1 MVCFSLS
8 FFNGHGDRLQVVL
21 EHFAQS
27 SATKLSW
34 LAKMSLTCMQFRDM
48 DPNGD
53 DLREMVARLEA
64 ALAAAF
70 SETKSPTPR
79 LSMCQRLLVEFV
91 KPLFGSEAITD
102 VSCELAWFCAHCAVV
117 DQRVVDLQLKH
128 CNDDILRKSLY
139 SVFARAVGIREVL
152 VSGSNS
158 AAAVKRKLDAL
169 LVVDDDQ
176 IVDVTHFS
184 ERVRMSCLDDID
196 VAMWTDVTAFFSGL
210 ARARRQKHPSPASN
224 VLFPLIDGASEP
236 PFTEEQLDALLRF
249 YDCSI
254 GQRVAV
260 MGDKHSRLGAVLRD
274 GDGVPYLVA
283 DEDRQRL
290 VHVARRV
297 VDLRQAIAL
306 ATQSAS
312 TTASAT
318 MNSPRWSLALH
329 CSGGTAALT
338 MLTTVNDA
346 LCVNVR
352 LFDVDL
358 YSCSMADA
366 INCVTLMIGI
376 RTMTHT
382 TALSE
387 RIGEALFGDGV
398 RAEIDAAL
406 STYEIAKTRA
416 KPAMPP
422 SPSMVPSA
430 RRRTIEADEFVSGTV
445 LADRKEHMVVRS
457 VKGDVVVKAMFV
469 DKEAVRCRRDVLN
482 ELRLHELL
490 SRRAAPF
497 VVPLLAHFE
506 GSVRMPGTGQL
517 RESIVLVMPVGEP
530 IKAEL
535 LWHMDEIVQCAD
547 GLLAALAALHELRV
561 LHNDV
566 KWSNTLRVGAE
577 RRVVLC
583 DFGFSTAVDVEGG
596 AAMQI
601 GMGTE
606 GYMAPEVR
614 DGWDASV
621 TTAADVYSAGI
632 ALGKLRRAHDQCAAM
647 RTLVNRMC
655 SSYSYMRPSAAAVL
669 DVWRREVTPALL
681 STVVAPPAAVPVTDP
696 NKSPVVKT
704 ETRKK
709 TKTIKKQK
717 ENALAATKQKRIA
730 TTKTREFGRDIVNG
744 V

>member
-1 MVCFSLS
+1 MHVFLS
-8 FFNGHGDRLQVVL
+8 FLSVFLTVMVIRLQVVL
-21 EHFAQS
+21 EHFAQYS
-27 SATKLSW
+27 TVNVRC
-34 LAKMSLTCMQFRDM
+34 LAKTSLCHIEFRDI

-53 DLREMVARLEA
+53 RLRDMVARLEA
-64 ALAAAF
+64 ALAATF
-70 SETKSPTPR
+70 SETTSSTPQ
-79 LSMCQRLLVEFV
+79 LSADQRLLMEFA

-128 CNDDILRKSLY
+128 CNDDALRQSIS
-139 SVFARAVGIREVL
+139 SVFARAVRVREVI
-152 VSGSNS
+152 VSSSSTAS
-158 AAAVKRKLDAL
+158 AIKCKLDEL
-169 LVVDDDQ
+169 LVVNDDQ
-176 IVDVTHFS
+176 IVDVMQFA
-184 ERVRMSCLDDID
+184 ERVRVTCLDGPID
-196 VAMWTDVTAFFSGL
+196 LTVWTEVNAFFSAL
-210 ARARRQKHPSPASN
+210 ARARQQKHPSPVSN
-224 VLFPLIDGASEP
+224 VLFPLIDGVSEP
-236 PFTEEQLDALLRF
+236 PFTEEQLDAMLRH
-249 YDCSI
+249 YDWSRSDR
-254 GQRVAV
+254 RVAV
-260 MGDKHSRLGAVLRD
+260 VGDKHSRLGAVLRD

-297 VDLRQAIAL
+297 VDLRTATAL
-306 ATQSAS
+306 TSA
-312 TTASAT
+312 TASAT
-318 MNSPRWSLALH
+318 MSSPRWSLALH

-338 MLTTVNDA
+338 MLATVNEA

-358 YSCSMADA
+358 YSCSMTDA

-382 TALSE
+382 MAVSE
-387 RIGEALFGDGV
+387 RIGESLFGDGLG
-398 RAEIDAAL
+398 AEIDAAL
-406 STYEIAKTRA
+406 STYVIATAGA

-445 LADRKEHMVVRS
+445 LADREEHMVMRS
-457 VKGDVVVKAMFV
+457 AKGDVVVKAMFV
-469 DKEAVRCRRDVLN
+469 DKEAVRSRRDVLN

-490 SRRAAPF
+490 SRRAASF

-530 IKAEL
+530 IKAEM
-535 LWHMDEIVQCAD
+535 LWRVDEMVQCGD

-577 RRVVLC
+577 RRLVLC
-583 DFGFSTAVDVEGG
+583 DFGFSTEVDVEGR

-606 GYMAPEVR
+606 GYMAPEVLK
-614 DGWDASV
+614 GWSENV

-632 ALGKLRRAHDQCAAM
+632 ALGKLRRAHSQCAAM

-681 STVVAPPAAVPVTDP
+681 SLAPPAAVPVTDP

-717 ENALAATKQKRIA
+717 ETVAAKQKQKGAATTQPRD
-730 TTKTREFGRDIVNG
+730 FGIEIVNG

>member
-1 MVCFSLS
+1 MSLS
-8 FFNGHGDRLQVVL
+8 HI
-21 EHFAQS
+21 
-27 SATKLSW
+27 
-34 LAKMSLTCMQFRDM
+34 QFRDI
-48 DPNGD
+48 DKNGD
-53 DLREMVARLEA
+53 DLRQSVGWLEE
-64 ALAAAF
+64 ALATEF
-70 SETKSPTPR
+70 SETTSSTPQ
-79 LSMCQRLLVEFV
+79 LSTDQRLLMEFA

-128 CNDDILRKSLY
+128 CNDDALRQSIS
-139 SVFARAVGIREVL
+139 SVFARAVRVREVI
-152 VSGSNS
+152 VSSS
-158 AAAVKRKLDAL
+158 STASAVKCKLDEL
-169 LVVDDDQ
+169 LVVDDEQ
-176 IVDVTHFS
+176 IVDVTQFA
-184 ERVRMSCLDDID
+184 ERVRVTCLDGID
-196 VAMWTDVTAFFSGL
+196 LTVWTEVNAFFSAL

-224 VLFPLIDGASEP
+224 VLFPLIDGVSEP
-236 PFTEEQLDALLRF
+236 PFTEEQLDAMLRH
-249 YDCSI
+249 YDWSRSER
-254 GQRVAV
+254 RVAV
-260 MGDKHSRLGAVLRD
+260 VGDKHSRLGAVLRD

-297 VDLRQAIAL
+297 VDLRTATAL
-306 ATQSAS
+306 TSA
-312 TTASAT
+312 TASAT
-318 MNSPRWSLALH
+318 MSSPRWSLALH

-338 MLTTVNDA
+338 MLATVNEA

-382 TALSE
+382 MAVSQ

-406 STYEIAKTRA
+406 STYEIATAGA

-445 LADRKEHMVVRS
+445 LADREEHMVMRS
-457 VKGDVVVKAMFV
+457 AKGDVVVKAMFV
-469 DKEAVRCRRDVLN
+469 DKEAVRSRRDVLN

-490 SRRAAPF
+490 SRRAASF

-530 IKAEL
+530 IKAEM
-535 LWHMDEIVQCAD
+535 LWRVDEMVQCGD

-577 RRVVLC
+577 RRLVLC
-583 DFGFSTAVDVEGG
+583 DFGFSTEVDVEGR

-606 GYMAPEVR
+606 GYMAPEVLK
-614 DGWDASV
+614 GWSENV

-632 ALGKLRRAHDQCAAM
+632 ALGKLRRAHSQCAAM

-681 STVVAPPAAVPVTDP
+681 SLAPPAAVPVTDP

-717 ENALAATKQKRIA
+717 ETVAAKQKQKGAATTQPRD
-730 TTKTREFGRDIVNG
+730 FGIEIVNG